1 MSKSTPAAAE
11 IRSAS
16 LTLVTLVL
24 QTADLGELQAF
35 LARKAGPGLFEDE
48 PVLVDVSA
56 LPPSSF
62 DLIGLNARGLKEA
75 LRDHG
80 MVLTAIKAA
89 TDEQRAWAHDHKLPI
104 VGDGMGTVAAAR
116 PATAPETP
124 SPESVTQVPAPATV
138 ASAAPP
144 VAPAVPAPA
153 ASPAAAPAPRA
164 AMVIDKPL
172 RSGQQVYA
180 RGSDL
185 VVMAA
190 VNFGAEV
197 IADGHIHVYAPLRG
211 RAIAGAK
218 GDENARIFAASME
231 PQLIAIAGTYRTL
244 DTSELPA
251 DVRGKPAQVRME
263 GDRLV
268 IEPIAG

>member
-56 LPPSSF
+56 LLPSSF
-62 DLIGLNARGLKEA
+62 DLIGLNARGLKEV

-80 MVLTAIKAA
+80 MVLTAIKVAS
-89 TDEQRAWAHDHKLPI
+89 DEQRAWAQDHKLPI
-104 VGDGMGTVAAAR
+104 VTDGMGTVAAAR
-116 PATAPETP
+116 PAAAPETP
-124 SPESVTQVPAPATV
+124 STEVAPQAPAPVAAAAPSSAPAPATV
-138 ASAAPP
+138 APP
-144 VAPAVPAPA
+144 V
-153 ASPAAAPAPRA
+153 AAPAPRA

-218 GDENARIFAASME
+218 GDENARIFAVSME

>member
-1 MSKSTPAAAE
+1 MSKSTPAAAD

-35 LARKAGPGLFEDE
+35 LAKKAGPGLFEEE

-62 DLIGLNARGLKEA
+62 DLIGLNARGLKEV

-89 TDEQRAWAHDHKLPI
+89 TDEQRAWAQDHKLPI
-104 VGDGMGTVAAAR
+104 VTDGMSSMSAGRPAAAAEAAQAVAAAPVAA
-116 PATAPETP
+116 PAAAPETAP
-124 SPESVTQVPAPATV
+124 PANAPAPVST
-138 ASAAPP
+138 AP
-144 VAPAVPAPA
+144 
-153 ASPAAAPAPRA
+153 SAPAPRA

-218 GDENARIFAASME
+218 GDDTARIFAASME

-244 DTSELPA
+244 DISELPA
-251 DVRGKPAQVRME
+251 DVRGKSAQVRME

>member
-62 DLIGLNARGLKEA
+62 DLIGLNARGLKEV

-89 TDEQRAWAHDHKLPI
+89 TDEQRAWAQDHKLPI
-104 VGDGMGTVAAAR
+104 VSDGMGTVAAAR

-124 SPESVTQVPAPATV
+124 SSEAPPQAPAPAPV
-138 ASAAPP
+138 AAAAPSSAA
-144 VAPAVPAPA
+144 APAPLTP
-153 ASPAAAPAPRA
+153 PAAAPVPRA

-268 IEPIAG
+268 IEPISG